1 MGERPE
7 RRAARRAN
15 TLSALDELLDAVRR
29 NSDFRALA
37 VADSA
42 GVLVAGSGAFA
53 ECEELAAW
61 APLATRQAAKDDP
74 SKSQKGDD
82 PSKSQKGDTVPTRL
96 EVVAR
101 KMLVR
106 RLTIDG
112 IEVLLCGHGGQ
123 SDALRRAAV
132 GCARILGQ
140 RRHPS

>member
-61 APLATRQAAKDDP
+61 APLAARQAANDDP
-74 SKSQKGDD
+74 WKSQKGDD
-82 PSKSQKGDTVPTRL
+82 PWKSQKGDTVPTRL
-96 EVVAR
+96 DVVAR

>member
-29 NSDFRALA
+29 DSDFRALA

-61 APLATRQAAKDDP
+61 APLAARQAAKDDP
-74 SKSQKGDD
+74 WKSQKWDDPWKSQKWDD
-82 PSKSQKGDTVPTRL
+82 PSKSQ
-96 EVVAR
+96 
-101 KMLVR
+101 
-106 RLTIDG
+106 
-112 IEVLLCGHGGQ
+112 
-123 SDALRRAAV
+123 
-132 GCARILGQ
+132 
-140 RRHPS
+140 

>member
-61 APLATRQAAKDDP
+61 APLAARQAAND
-74 SKSQKGDD
+74 
-82 PSKSQKGDTVPTRL
+82 DTVPTRL

>member
-29 NSDFRALA
+29 DSDFRALA

-61 APLATRQAAKDDP
+61 APLAARQAAKDDP
-74 SKSQKGDD
+74 WKSQKWDD
-82 PSKSQKGDTVPTRL
+82 PSKSQKWDTVPTRL

>member
-29 NSDFRALA
+29 DSDFRALA

-61 APLATRQAAKDDP
+61 APLAARQAAKDDP
-74 SKSQKGDD
+74 SKSQKW
-82 PSKSQKGDTVPTRL
+82 DTVPTRL